1 MELQT
6 KLKLNIDLNKT
17 KASFQVLILNNL
29 KNKALNNT
37 EILGMLPVAWV
48 QFACENI
55 SNKIVNYEKID
66 NIIDTI
72 KENVDKNY
80 DYTIVLFS
88 STPLITHST
97 IVDIM
102 EYSEIK
108 KIKLCKL
115 NVGYSINN
123 EYILSESEKLVDSV
137 YTQNMDDF
145 YIAENKTQLNYVK
158 KALMLRINNFHI
170 NNGVD
175 IANPEQTYIEPFVD
189 IDNGVKIYPNNSLKG
204 KTTIYNDVILK
215 ENNVIENSKIGAG
228 SCVAGSVIVSSIIS
242 KNVYISASSEINNS
256 LIGSDTIIEHGVS
269 ISNFNVAP
277 NSKIHRNEIL
287 GDTNDSNSGTR

>member
-6 KLKLNIDLNKT
+6 KLKLNINLNKA

-37 EILGMLPVAWV
+37 EILGMLPVSWV
-48 QFACENI
+48 QFACEDI
-55 SNKIVNYEKID
+55 PNKIVNYEKID

-123 EYILSESEKLVDSV
+123 EYILCESEKLVDSV

-175 IANPEQTYIEPFVD
+175 IVNPEHTYIEPFVD
-189 IDNGVKIYPNNSLKG
+189 IDKGVKIYPNNSLKG
-204 KTTIYNDVILK
+204 KTTIYSDVILK
-215 ENNVIENSKIGAG
+215 ENNVIENSKIGTG

-277 NSKIHRNEIL
+277 NSKIHRNETL